1 MAENAFLS
9 VLSPNYFNIHSMIIT
24 PNLVQPSHF
33 CQFSPRWANTC
44 KCSFRSNGNSIFF
57 PVRTNA
63 GAQLRKRISAL
74 TASSA
79 QGASVKDSNSTAS
92 TIATDQKKVLVPIG
106 FGTEE
111 MDAVIIIDILRRA
124 GADVTVASV
133 ESNLQIQC
141 SSGTKLIADT
151 LISTCAKEI
160 FDLVVLPGGMPGSA
174 RLRDSEILRTITR
187 KQAEGGR
194 LYGAISEAP
203 AIALDA
209 WDLLS
214 CVEVTCHPQFT
225 YRISCLWIVT
235 SNVHK
240 DRLLTT
246 SRGPGTAMEF
256 ALSFVEQLY
265 GKEKSEEI
273 EKALVMPTNGGGELG
288 RQEYNA
294 VDWTFTNPPSVLVPV
309 ANGSEEM
316 ETVIIVDILRRA
328 SVNVVVASIEEELEI
343 LGSRKVKLVAD
354 KLIEDAAKSA
364 YDMIILPGGIPGA
377 ERLGLC
383 EPLRK
388 LLREQALSNRVYGA
402 ICASP
407 AIVLEPQ
414 GLLKDKKATAHP
426 SFSSKLVDQ
435 SDVYAGVVIDG
446 KLITSKGPGTAMEFS
461 IALIDKLYGHD
472 RARGIAQGMV
482 YNYTEALSDY

>member
-1 MAENAFLS
+1 MARNALHS
-9 VLSPNYFNIHSMIIT
+9 VLSSNYFNIHAMITNPT
-24 PNLVQPSHF
+24 PVQSPHF
-33 CQFSPRWANTC
+33 CQLPPLWANSC
-44 KCSFRSNGNSIFF
+44 KRFFRSNGSCALL
-57 PVRTNA
+57 PVRSNSDS
-63 GAQLRKRISAL
+63 QLRKRISAF
-74 TASSA
+74 TACSVQGVFATDSKSA
-79 QGASVKDSNSTAS
+79 AS
-92 TIATDQKKVLVPIG
+92 TIATDQKKVLVPVG

-124 GADVTVASV
+124 GAHVTVASV
-133 ESNLQIQC
+133 EPNVQIKC

-151 LISTCAKEI
+151 LISTCAEEI

-246 SRGPGTAMEF
+246 SRGPGTAIEF

-265 GKEKSEEI
+265 GKEKSEKI
-273 EKALVMPTNGGGELG
+273 EKDLVMPTNGGSELG

-294 VDWTFTNPPSVLVPV
+294 VEWTFTNSP
-309 ANGSEEM
+309 
-316 ETVIIVDILRRA
+316 R
-328 SVNVVVASIEEELEI
+328 
-343 LGSRKVKLVAD
+343 
-354 KLIEDAAKSA
+354 
-364 YDMIILPGGIPGA
+364 GGMPGA
-377 ERLGLC
+377 ERLGMC
-383 EPLRK
+383 ESLRK

-407 AIVLEPQ
+407 AVVLEPQ

-435 SDVYAGVVIDG
+435 SGVSAGVVIDG
-446 KLITSKGPGTAMEFS
+446 KLITSKGPGTTMEFS
-461 IALIDKLYGHD
+461 IALVDKLYGHD

-482 YNYTEALSDY
+482 FNYSEALSDS

>member
-1 MAENAFLS
+1 MARNALHS
-9 VLSPNYFNIHSMIIT
+9 VLSSNYFNIHAMITNPT
-24 PNLVQPSHF
+24 PVQSPHF
-33 CQFSPRWANTC
+33 CQLPPLWANSC
-44 KCSFRSNGNSIFF
+44 KRFFRSNGSCALL
-57 PVRTNA
+57 PVRSNSDS
-63 GAQLRKRISAL
+63 QLRKRISAF
-74 TASSA
+74 TACSVQGVFATDSKSA
-79 QGASVKDSNSTAS
+79 AS
-92 TIATDQKKVLVPIG
+92 TIATDQKKVLVPVG

-124 GADVTVASV
+124 GAHVTVASV
-133 ESNLQIQC
+133 EPNVQIKC

-151 LISTCAKEI
+151 LISTCAEEI

-246 SRGPGTAMEF
+246 SRGPGTAIEF

-265 GKEKSEEI
+265 GKEKSEKI
-273 EKALVMPTNGGGELG
+273 EKDLVMPTNGGSELG

-294 VDWTFTNPPSVLVPV
+294 VEWTFTNSPRVLVPV
-309 ANGSEEM
+309 ADGSEEM
-316 ETVIIVDILRRA
+316 ETVIIIDILRRA
-328 SVNVVVASIEEELEI
+328 SVNVVVASIEEKLEI

-354 KLIEDAAKSA
+354 KLIEDAAKST
-364 YDMIILPGGIPGA
+364 YDLIILPGGMPGA
-377 ERLGLC
+377 ERLGMC
-383 EPLRK
+383 ESLRK

-407 AIVLEPQ
+407 AVVLEPQ

-435 SDVYAGVVIDG
+435 SGVSAGVVIDG
-446 KLITSKGPGTAMEFS
+446 KLITSKGPGTTMEFS
-461 IALIDKLYGHD
+461 IALVDKLYGHD

-482 YNYTEALSDY
+482 FNYSEALSDS